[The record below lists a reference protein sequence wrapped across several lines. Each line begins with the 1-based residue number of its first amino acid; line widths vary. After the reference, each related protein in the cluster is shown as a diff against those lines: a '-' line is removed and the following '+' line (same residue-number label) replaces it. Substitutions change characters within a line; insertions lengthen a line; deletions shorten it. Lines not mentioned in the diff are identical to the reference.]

1 MEFSKEQVELLN
13 EPILAKNVKE
23 RDGNQAGTFQL
34 AYVEGWHVIDEANR
48 IFGFDGWSSETI
60 ETTCVQNDPTFVTY
74 IAKVRITVGDV
85 IREGT
90 GAGHGNQ
97 KSGIGNNHE
106 AAIKEAETDARKRAF
121 MQFGNQFGLS
131 LYNGK
136 DKSWKTNKPKPQ
148 VNTGEVIE
156 TLREQ
161 VSEVIN
167 PTVKQA
173 TTESEKT
180 YELAVAAIQRAKTMK
195 VLDDYKGNIAER
207 FRNGKLT
214 NPQKV
219 ELERLISLKMSNL
232 MRD

>member
-1 MEFSKEQVELLN
+1 MTFTEKQIQQLS

-23 RDGNQAGTFQL
+23 RDGNSAGTFQL

-48 IFGFDGWSSETI
+48 IFGYSGWTSETI
-60 ETTCVQNDPTFVTY
+60 ETKLVAEEQKCISY

-85 IREGT
+85 VREGT
-90 GAGHGNQ
+90 GAGHGRFGSLGE
-97 KSGIGNNHE
+97 KHE
-106 AAIKEAETDARKRAF
+106 SAIKEAETDARKRAF

-214 NPQKV
+214 NPQKNRTRTPYSKKNV
-219 ELERLISLKMSNL
+219 
-232 MRD
+232 